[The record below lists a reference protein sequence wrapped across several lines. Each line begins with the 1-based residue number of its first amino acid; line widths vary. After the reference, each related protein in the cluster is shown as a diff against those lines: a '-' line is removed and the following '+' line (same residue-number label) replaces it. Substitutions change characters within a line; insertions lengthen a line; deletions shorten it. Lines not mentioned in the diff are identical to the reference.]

1 LADANERGDFR
12 IFQDFANVLIPIARR
27 LYRDEALALD
37 LEQTICALDSTTIDL
52 CLSVFPWAY
61 FRKTKAAVKM
71 HTLLDIRGAIPAL
84 ITVTT
89 GKLHDV
95 NVLDE
100 VPLEPDSVVTMDRA
114 YVDFARLH
122 AIHRLAAFFVVRA
135 KRNLRFRRIDSVPAD
150 GARLVREQPVAHRFA
165 IGENRPSADFQTA
178 GRSFESCTA
187 RDRAGEPLPEFPIMT
202 DRIRVTE
209 DIGLEPRELE
219 WHFVRASGPGGQ
231 KVNKTAT
238 AVQLR
243 FDAAASPSLSAEVR
257 NRVLRLAGQRAT
269 RDGVVVIDARR
280 FRTQARNRR
289 DALERL
295 VALVREAAEPR
306 RPRQRGEPPA
316 TTRRHRLEAKRRR
329 GRLKRLRA
337 HVAALDV

>member
-1 LADANERGDFR
+1 
-12 IFQDFANVLIPIARR
+12 
-27 LYRDEALALD
+27 
-37 LEQTICALDSTTIDL
+37 
-52 CLSVFPWAY
+52 
-61 FRKTKAAVKM
+61 
-71 HTLLDIRGAIPAL
+71 
-84 ITVTT
+84 
-89 GKLHDV
+89 
-95 NVLDE
+95 
-100 VPLEPDSVVTMDRA
+100 
-114 YVDFARLH
+114 
-122 AIHRLAAFFVVRA
+122 
-135 KRNLRFRRIDSVPAD
+135 
-150 GARLVREQPVAHRFA
+150 
-165 IGENRPSADFQTA
+165 
-178 GRSFESCTA
+178 
-187 RDRAGEPLPEFPIMT
+187 MT

-243 FDAAASPSLSAEVR
+243 FDAAASPSLPAEVR

-316 TTRRHRLEAKRRR
+316 TARRRRLEAKRRR
-329 GRLKRLRA
+329 GRLKGLRA
-337 HVAALDV
+337 RVAALDD